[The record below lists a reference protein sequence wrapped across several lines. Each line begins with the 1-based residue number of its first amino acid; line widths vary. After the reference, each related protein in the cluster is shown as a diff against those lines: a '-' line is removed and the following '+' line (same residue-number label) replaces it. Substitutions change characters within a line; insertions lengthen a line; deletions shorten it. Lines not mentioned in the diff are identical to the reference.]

1 MDAEQFISLM
11 PLIVCDLVD
20 LIAQKQNLSEA
31 YAVSKLSIHSFTLCL
46 NKKIRKSGNTV
57 QICFTPCFYRNSR
70 RVPSYSLMCKEV
82 RVYE

>member
-31 YAVSKLSIHSFTLCL
+31 YAVSKLYHSQLYAMLEQEDTKVWQYSTDML
-46 NKKIRKSGNTV
+46 
-57 QICFTPCFYRNSR
+57 
-70 RVPSYSLMCKEV
+70 YSLFLQEQQTGSIV
-82 RVYE
+82 FPDV